1 MSKKKADQSDRS
13 SKEYTVLV
21 IGYDLDSALEQA
33 RFQAA
38 DLFKEPLKNIQAIS
52 GSPSVHS
59 YDPFPTDVDMPAR
72 VDKWQMSVTFR
83 VKEKDDEQTGIVV
96 D

>member
-1 MSKKKADQSDRS
+1 MSKKKADQNDRS
-13 SKEYTVLV
+13 VKEWTVLL
-21 IGYDLDSALEQA
+21 IDYDLDAALERG

-38 DLFKEPLKNIQAIS
+38 AFFKEPLKNIQAIS

-59 YDPFPTDVDMPAR
+59 YDPFPTDADMPAK

-83 VKEKDDEQTGIVV
+83 VKEKDDEQAGIAV